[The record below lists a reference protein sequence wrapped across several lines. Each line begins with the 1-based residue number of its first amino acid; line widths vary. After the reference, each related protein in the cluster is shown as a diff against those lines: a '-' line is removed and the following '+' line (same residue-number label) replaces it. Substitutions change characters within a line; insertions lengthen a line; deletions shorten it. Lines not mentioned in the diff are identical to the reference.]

1 MILTNKLAL
10 ISANGTEE
18 EILTMRHFKFKDEG
32 NLLEVEFTE
41 QKYKYTYLIVERIE
55 Q

>member
-1 MILTNKLAL
+1 MLVDHTNKLAS
-10 ISANGTEE
+10 ISANGTEK
-18 EILTMRHFKFKDEG
+18 EILTIRHFKEEE
-32 NLLEVEFTE
+32 NLEVEFTE

>member
-10 ISANGTEE
+10 IFANGTEE
-18 EILTMRHFKFKDEG
+18 EILTMRHFKDEG

>member
-18 EILTMRHFKFKDEG
+18 EEILTMRHFKDEG

>member
-10 ISANGTEE
+10 ISVNGMEE
-18 EILTMRHFKFKDEG
+18 EILTMRHFKDEG